1 MSDPRSANTNRGAA
15 IQPVGGDLFEPKK
28 GIASTRT
35 SELVIALCGPI
46 GSPLH
51 KVAETI
57 KTSLETDFGYE
68 ICNTIRL
75 SKIIQEHTEEVTTG
89 SPYERVKRL
98 ITLGDKMRGAHG
110 SSVLAEL
117 AISKI
122 AIEREKALAVSGE
135 QRHQSRRVCHI
146 LDSIKN
152 QEELEILKSV
162 YGDMLYFFG
171 VFSPLPARVKSLE
184 RQGMTT
190 P

>member
-1 MSDPRSANTNRGAA
+1 MSDPRPANSNRNATV
-15 IQPVGGDLFEPKK
+15 QPIGGGLFDPKK

-51 KVAETI
+51 NVAETI
-57 KTSLETDFGYE
+57 KTSLLTDFGYE

-75 SKIIQEHTEEVTTG
+75 SQIIQEHTEEVTTG
-89 SPYERVKRL
+89 SRYERVKKL
-98 ITLGDKMRGAHG
+98 IELGDQMRGAHG

-122 AIEREKALAVSGE
+122 AIEREKALAASSE

-152 QEELEILKSV
+152 QE
-162 YGDMLYFFG
+162 
-171 VFSPLPARVKSLE
+171 
-184 RQGMTT
+184 
-190 P
+190 